1 LVVGQIYVRYELL
14 NILNIFFFFL
24 VNYLLNDFKL
34 GLLLLFGPFTPYRY
48 RLQGPNKWEGARQAI
63 LTQNER

>member
-1 LVVGQIYVRYELL
+1 
-14 NILNIFFFFL
+14 LNIFFFFL